1 MTTPGEGL
9 FRYNNPTVVSVAAVA
24 AQDYFFVDWTG
35 SAVAARKI
43 ADANVAS
50 TTVTVDAG
58 YTLQANFD
66 TNKHSLTVSSTGGG
80 SVTNPGEG
88 TFLYDNVNVV
98 PISITATPI
107 ANSNFANWTGT
118 AVSAGKVADPTST
131 NTTVTPDADYTLVA
145 NFSIVQHNLTT
156 SSNVGGSVSTPGE
169 GTYAYDHGAAASVSA
184 SPSANYHFV
193 NWTGTAVS
201 SGKVGNANLASTT
214 ITMDAAYTI
223 QANFAIDQHT
233 LTTSSTSGG
242 SVSSPG
248 EGSFLYDGGTGV
260 PIQAVAGN
268 NYFFVNWTG
277 TAVSAGRVAN
287 PSAASTTVTVDAGYT
302 VRANFGQQ
310 DGVAPTI
317 ANLSPA
323 SGSIQAPLDSLVI
336 LHVTDAGI
344 GVEAGTVQIELDG
357 TVIYT
362 GDVSSYNSAGGTC
375 RRTGTP
381 ADYTYAYQ
389 SNAVFDFDDL
399 KTVTVN
405 AADIGGVAMAQQSYS
420 FRTEMRSFG
429 QNKQVNSGLGLD
441 NLDNGSTVTVR
452 DINGNIW
459 AVWHAGP
466 VGSRDIYLGKLT
478 AGATTFDTSVRLT
491 TSSAD
496 QVNPAIASSRGRL
509 YVVWQDNSRGDW
521 DIWGTTSANWSNHQR
536 IADSDPNQHFNQV
549 NPAVA
554 VDGRNPMH
562 AYVVWQDDRA
572 GNHDIYIAES
582 SDTFITNTITP
593 VTSHTSD
600 QMSPAIA
607 VDSSNTVYVLWTDAR
622 NSANGTDVYGASG
635 SPWTNVPV
643 VSKAANQSR
652 PQIAVESAG
661 SVLHMLWVDQISG
674 NGDIYYD
681 YSTGLP
687 GSPLAGSNLVDDTV
701 SAVQL
706 SPTLAVTGTGA
717 GLKVF
722 ASWQDS
728 RNISGGT
735 GDLDLY
741 MVQTNSGSGTNVFVG
756 DGGTNSDQ
764 TEPAMGVDQY
774 GYPYVVWTD
783 DRGTNDGIY
792 HAGSTR
798 MQSTPLLSGVID

>member
-1 MTTPGEGL
+1 
-9 FRYNNPTVVSVAAVA
+9 
-24 AQDYFFVDWTG
+24 
-35 SAVAARKI
+35 
-43 ADANVAS
+43 
-50 TTVTVDAG
+50 
-58 YTLQANFD
+58 
-66 TNKHSLTVSSTGGG
+66 
-80 SVTNPGEG
+80 
-88 TFLYDNVNVV
+88 
-98 PISITATPI
+98 
-107 ANSNFANWTGT
+107 
-118 AVSAGKVADPTST
+118 
-131 NTTVTPDADYTLVA
+131 
-145 NFSIVQHNLTT
+145 
-156 SSNVGGSVSTPGE
+156 
-169 GTYAYDHGAAASVSA
+169 
-184 SPSANYHFV
+184 
-193 NWTGTAVS
+193 
-201 SGKVGNANLASTT
+201 
-214 ITMDAAYTI
+214 
-223 QANFAIDQHT
+223 
-233 LTTSSTSGG
+233 
-242 SVSSPG
+242 
-248 EGSFLYDGGTGV
+248 
-260 PIQAVAGN
+260 
-268 NYFFVNWTG
+268 
-277 TAVSAGRVAN
+277 
-287 PSAASTTVTVDAGYT
+287 
-302 VRANFGQQ
+302 
-310 DGVAPTI
+310 
-317 ANLSPA
+317 
-323 SGSIQAPLDSLVI
+323 
-336 LHVTDAGI
+336 
-344 GVEAGTVQIELDG
+344 
-357 TVIYT
+357 
-362 GDVSSYNSAGGTC
+362 
-375 RRTGTP
+375 
-381 ADYTYAYQ
+381 
-389 SNAVFDFDDL
+389 
-399 KTVTVN
+399 
-405 AADIGGVAMAQQSYS
+405 
-420 FRTEMRSFG
+420 
-429 QNKQVNSGLGLD
+429 
-441 NLDNGSTVTVR
+441 
-452 DINGNIW
+452 
-459 AVWHAGP
+459 
-466 VGSRDIYLGKLT
+466 
-478 AGATTFDTSVRLT
+478 
-491 TSSAD
+491 
-496 QVNPAIASSRGRL
+496 
-509 YVVWQDNSRGDW
+509 
-521 DIWGTTSANWSNHQR
+521 
-536 IADSDPNQHFNQV
+536 
-549 NPAVA
+549 
-554 VDGRNPMH
+554 MH

-643 VSKAANQSR
+643 VSKAANQSS

-798 MQSTPLLSGVID
+798 MQSTPLLSGVIDASSGGTIGNSDVQSINDADDISIAVPGGASPYDVTVSVTRIENPHDSTLPFLNGCEFGPSGLNFNSPVTITIPFAVSSTAGTPTAYWYNSVTGALSQQGISNIEIIEVTPSLHALRFTTTHLTPYYALMGAASGGGSNAAGDSGGGGGGCSLSNSRQGGSILEYFLPYMLLALFMLRLRLRDRRHRANAQ